1 MTSRCLKSLVTF
13 ILLTAVA
20 LSAACSSAPPEQG
33 LRDSFAQQLGANK
46 FIKDFHRSGDDLMFT
61 GPGADGGVAKWRVH
75 IDSALVE
82 PNDDPAQPYKGTVK
96 SSWFSD
102 DKPVLPRGRD
112 SHLPIELM
120 ADGLGQE
127 CWAFWMQA
135 EKRWSW

>member
-1 MTSRCLKSLVTF
+1 MKRKTG
-13 ILLTAVA
+13 ILAVVV
-20 LSAACSSAPPEQG
+20 SAAVVVAACGPPVSD
-33 LRDSFAQQLGANK
+33 LRDSFAQQLSANK
-46 FIKDFHRSGDDLMFT
+46 FIKDFHRSGDDLTFT

-75 IDSALVE
+75 IDSTLVE

-112 SHLPIELM
+112 SHLPIELI
-120 ADGLGQE
+120 ANGLGQE
-127 CWAFWMQA
+127 CWALWMQA